1 MLLRRRMLGAAMRQL
16 DERERRF
23 LIERRLREDPIT
35 LEGLSRQYSISRERV
50 RQIEARAFENV
61 REAMLAAARAGK
73 RASLAA

>member
-1 MLLRRRMLGAAMRQL
+1 MLGAAMRQL

-61 REAMLAAARAGK
+61 REAMLAAVRAGK

>member
-1 MLLRRRMLGAAMRQL
+1 MLGAAMRQL

-50 RQIEARAFENV
+50 RQIEARAFEKV
-61 REAMLAAARAGK
+61 RAAMLAAARAGE

>member
-1 MLLRRRMLGAAMRQL
+1 MLGAAMRQV